1 MSDLDKMNTFL
12 ESIDLKKY
20 RKKYSHIKLVE
31 LDLDR
36 NIQALHHL
44 YDEYWTKRDNFPSY
58 DEFYEKYSR
67 DLEDKLEAF
76 RLNKMFSYDTFHLGL
91 PARIYRT
98 WASLLTQIQGGYAAE
113 ELYGR
118 GNVQMSEPL
127 DRRGIDIQ
135 ILDGNETFNIQIKK
149 ESISREVRAPWQ
161 RTRYKEKITVVSY
174 KVPGCDP
181 ITPKKREPSIPFQKW
196 SNKWRGKLCRLDN
209 GFIVFLPDM
218 FKRDN
223 IRVR

>member
-1 MSDLDKMNTFL
+1 MTDLEKMNTFL

-58 DEFYEKYSR
+58 DEFYVKYSA

-98 WASLLTQIQGGYAAE
+98 WASLLTQIQGGYVAE

-127 DRRGIDIQ
+127 DRKGIDIQ

-149 ESISREVRAPWQ
+149 ESMSREVRAPRQ
-161 RTRYKEKITVVSY
+161 MTRYNEEIIVVSY
-174 KVPGCDP
+174 EVPGCDP
-181 ITPKKREPSIPFQKW
+181 ITKKTRQPARPFQRW
-196 SNKWRGKLCRLDN
+196 SDKWRGKLCRLDN
-209 GFIVFLPDM
+209 GFIIFLPDM
-218 FKRDN
+218 FERDN
-223 IRVR
+223 IRVP